1 MLLEIYRERKLKFRD
16 PKIKKKLLWQEI
28 VNEFKEKNYN
38 INEAILDRKMRNLKK
53 SYRNLVDNNKKTSTG
68 RGRINWEWYNNMEEI
83 FKEDRTVHIGPT
95 LSSITMTMANNEESN
110 NIPSTSTACEN
121 ILDETISATCS
132 NIENNEEIEEIERYI
147 LKMYY

>member
-1 MLLEIYRERKLKFRD
+1 
-16 PKIKKKLLWQEI
+16 
-28 VNEFKEKNYN
+28 
-38 INEAILDRKMRNLKK
+38 MRNLKK

-95 LSSITMTMANNEESN
+95 LSSMTMTMANNEESN